1 MINDRC
7 ATVVQLVLRC
17 RRKRSLNRYFLFN
30 VVIYARLIKSS
41 RTKGSKISMLMT
53 TPRFVVLFTVFVV
66 K

>member
-7 ATVVQLVLRC
+7 ATVVRLVLRC

-30 VVIYARLIKSS
+30 FVICTKLIKGS
-41 RTKGSKISMLMT
+41 RMKGSRVSMPT
-53 TPRFVVLFTVFVV
+53 TTFRFVVLFTVFVV